1 MIAQKLQI
9 LIDADDKASKKI
21 EGLKGKIQGMSAS
34 LKKVGIAATAV
45 GAAITTAM
53 VFAVKESAKAEGSI
67 NKFNTVFGEHSE
79 DMMNFVKNIRKEMPT
94 ATHEIVR
101 MAADLQ
107 DLLVPMGVARDKATD
122 LSKGFIDVS
131 NKIAAFSDVE
141 PTEVLEAIKS
151 GLAGS
156 TEPLRRFGVNALE
169 SALEAKALQM
179 GLIDAD
185 KGFKDL
191 NPEVKTAIRAQALY
205 AQIVSNSSDA
215 IEGFEENQDSFL
227 RRWQDLQATLKEFK
241 VLVGNT
247 IMPILDKLLKEHI
260 LPLVEKIKDWTEKNP
275 ELTATIVKFV
285 AIIGAL
291 MVVLGPLLIMLPGIV
306 TAFTILTGPI
316 GIVSIAIT
324 ALIYLII
331 KIKKQFK
338 ELKEMIMS
346 FGGIGNVFKAIGS
359 KIGGLLG
366 FQEGGIVPGGIG
378 QPQLA
383 VVHGGEEIIP
393 YGKNGNN
400 QNNYNFDFRG
410 ANIVDKENFIRE
422 ITKSLNRGAK
432 LSSMGI

>member
-1 MIAQKLQI
+1 
-9 LIDADDKASKKI
+9 
-21 EGLKGKIQGMSAS
+21 
-34 LKKVGIAATAV
+34 
-45 GAAITTAM
+45 
-53 VFAVKESAKAEGSI
+53 
-67 NKFNTVFGEHSE
+67 
-79 DMMNFVKNIRKEMPT
+79 
-94 ATHEIVR
+94 
-101 MAADLQ
+101 
-107 DLLVPMGVARDKATD
+107 
-122 LSKGFIDVS
+122 
-131 NKIAAFSDVE
+131 
-141 PTEVLEAIKS
+141 
-151 GLAGS
+151 
-156 TEPLRRFGVNALE
+156 
-169 SALEAKALQM
+169 M